1 MKPAHF
7 DQQVLVHILVGL
19 LPVLVFLAMLVWLDS
34 FKLIRW
40 RAILLALAAGGLA
53 ALFSLFGNSSLLE
66 WSGAERWVYSRYAA
80 PIIEETCKALYLI
93 FLIKAHRVGF
103 MVDSAIHGFAA
114 GAGFACLENIYYL
127 QSLPDSNLLLW
138 IVRGFGTAIMHG
150 GTTAI
155 FAMMAKN
162 RADRRAALAGQAGW
176 RAFLPAL
183 AAAILIHAGF
193 NHFLLPPLLLTVLLL
208 VTLPLLMVLVFQ
220 QSENS
225 TRDWLEVGFDTDR
238 ELLEL
243 ITHEGVSQSKVGIYL
258 QSLRKTFPA
267 EILVDILCY
276 LRLRLELAIKAKGFL
291 LMREAGFKPGPDSDL
306 EKMFEELA
314 YLQKSIGKT
323 GILAISPFVSA
334 RSQDLWQLQM
344 LGRK

>member
-1 MKPAHF
+1 MNPAHF
-7 DQQVLVHILVGL
+7 DQQVLFHILVGL

-40 RAILLALAAGGLA
+40 RAILLALAAGGAA
-53 ALFSLFGNSSLLE
+53 ALMSLFGNSFFLE
-66 WSGAERWVYSRYAA
+66 WSGAERLLYSRYAA
-80 PIIEETCKALYLI
+80 PIIEEACKALYLV
-93 FLIKAHRVGF
+93 FLIKTHRVGF

-162 RADRRAALAGQAGW
+162 RADRRAAGW

-183 AAAILIHAGF
+183 AAAVLIHAGF
-193 NHFLLPPLLLTVLLL
+193 NHFLLPPLFLTVLLL

-243 ITHEGVSQSKVGIYL
+243 ITSEGVSQSKVGIYL

-267 EILVDILCY
+267 EIVVDILCY

-291 LMREAGFKPGPDSDL
+291 LMREAGFKPAPDADL

-323 GILAISPFVSA
+323 GMLAVSPFVSA

>member
-1 MKPAHF
+1 MNPAHF
-7 DQQVLVHILVGL
+7 DQQILVSIVVGL

-34 FKLIRW
+34 FKLIRL
-40 RAILLALAAGGLA
+40 RAVLLALAAGGVA
-53 ALFSLFGNSSLLE
+53 ALISLFSNNFLIE
-66 WSGAERWVYSRYAA
+66 WSGADRTLYSRYAA
-80 PIIEETCKALYLI
+80 PIIEEACKALYLI
-93 FLIKAHRVGF
+93 YLIKAHRVGF

-162 RADRRAALAGQAGW
+162 HADQHAAGW

-183 AAAILIHAGF
+183 AAAVVIHAFF
-193 NHFLLPPLLLTVLLL
+193 NHFLLPPLFLTVLLL
-208 VTLPLLMVLVFQ
+208 VTLPLLMVMVFH
-220 QSENS
+220 QSENA
-225 TRDWLEVGFDTDR
+225 TRNWLEVGFDTDR

-243 ITHEGVSQSKVGIYL
+243 ITSEGVSQSKVGIYL
-258 QSLRKTFPA
+258 QSLRKIFPGK
-267 EILVDILCY
+267 IVVDILCY

-291 LMREAGFKPGPDSDL
+291 LMREAGFKPAPDADL

-314 YLQKSIGKT
+314 YLQRSIGKT

-344 LGRK
+344 LERK